1 MTYLSLMDIKSFF
14 LVKSFGAVLA
24 VVGNPVIGSV
34 VVASMAA
41 PAAAAAAM
49 LPMLMMASPFCSMI

>member
-24 VVGNPVIGSV
+24 VGNPVIGSV
-34 VVASMAA
+34 VVTSKAA

>member
-1 MTYLSLMDIKSFF
+1 MDIKSFF

-24 VVGNPVIGSV
+24 VGNPVVGSV

-41 PAAAAAAM
+41 PAAAAAAR
-49 LPMLMMASPFCSMI
+49 LPMLMMASPFCSTI